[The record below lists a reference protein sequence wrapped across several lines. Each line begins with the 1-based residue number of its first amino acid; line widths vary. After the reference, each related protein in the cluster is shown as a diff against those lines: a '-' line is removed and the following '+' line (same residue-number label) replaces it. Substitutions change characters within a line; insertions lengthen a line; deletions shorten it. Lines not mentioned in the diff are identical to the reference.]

1 MLSFRRIFWQLITF
15 LRRYQAYRFA
25 VWGGMTYAKTFIY
38 NQSLCGLQN
47 DEAANK
53 TTMAIIYL
61 LLHRPWR
68 DSTFVLHNLYQKK
81 KSNNDVLLQ
90 RFIRTNFDFKITI
103 IMRCGVEMFIYFRI
117 CSVFIGHCY
126 ALYSCQGNNIYDLSV
141 HNNSCRWLQKYD
153 CCKIQSVSYV
163 V

>member
-1 MLSFRRIFWQLITF
+1 MGYFGSWS
-15 LRRYQAYRFA
+15 RF
-25 VWGGMTYAKTFIY
+25 WGGIKPIVSLFGEEWHMRKRSSTI
-38 NQSLCGLQN
+38 SLCGLQN

-103 IMRCGVEMFIYFRI
+103 IMRCGVEMFIYFWI
-117 CSVFIGHCY
+117 CSVFIGHWY

-153 CCKIQSVSYV
+153 CCKI
-163 V
+163 